1 MSYYNITAPEGAL
14 PRLPT
19 ALNLYRWDV
28 LNMGKGNDLR
38 RDAVLS
44 LVFKLALPAML
55 AQLVN
60 VLYGIIDRMFIGH
73 IPVVGNIALAGVG
86 VCGPI
91 TTLLSSFG
99 NLVGIGGSVMMAT
112 SMGHGDRERAKKI
125 LSNSFLLLLVL
136 SVALTVVL
144 LLNKREMIY
153 LFGGSDKTYEFANTY
168 LTIYTTGT
176 FFALLA
182 LGLNFFIS
190 CQGFSVNAMLTVL
203 IGAVSNIILDA
214 VFVPGL
220 GWGAGGAALAT
231 VISQMFSCIYAVAFL
246 FGKKVGV
253 RISFGNYDWRMML
266 KIIVMGISPFIIL
279 ATDSV
284 IIIAINMILQRF
296 GGADGDMLISAYT
309 ITQSYFL
316 LITGPLFG
324 ISGGVQPII
333 SFNYG
338 AGQNDRVQKT
348 VKYAVIMGIIFNGI
362 MLVVSQ
368 LFAGG
373 FVKFF
378 TEDLN
383 TAKAAVWG
391 IKVFTISVVPLAL
404 QYVFVDALTAL
415 SKVKISLYL
424 SAFRKI
430 AYVVCALAFAGA
442 FGAAYS
448 FYAEP
453 VVDIAAGIQA
463 MIVFIFVW
471 KRHLKKHDK
480 SLCREPEIQT
490 C

>member
-1 MSYYNITAPEGAL
+1 
-14 PRLPT
+14 
-19 ALNLYRWDV
+19 
-28 LNMGKGNDLR
+28 MGKGNDLR
-38 RDAVLS
+38 NDSVLS
-44 LVFKLALPAML
+44 LVFKLTLPAML

-73 IPVVGNIALAGVG
+73 IPLVGNTALAGVG

-112 SMGHGDRERAKKI
+112 CMGHGDRERAKKI
-125 LSNSFLLLLVL
+125 LSNSFLLLLVF
-136 SVALTVVL
+136 SVTLTVVL

-153 LFGGSDKTYEFANTY
+153 LFGGSDATYEFADTY
-168 LTIYTTGT
+168 LTIYTLGT

-190 CQGFSVNAMLTVL
+190 CQGFSVNAMFTVL
-203 IGAVSNIILDA
+203 IGAVCNIILDA

-220 GWGAGGAALAT
+220 GWGVGGAAFAT
-231 VISQMFSCIYAVAFL
+231 VISQMLSCLYAVLFL

-253 RISFGNYDWRMML
+253 RISFGNYDLHMML

-284 IIIAINMILQRF
+284 IIIAVNMILQHY
-296 GGADGDMLISAYT
+296 GGAEGDMLISAYT
-309 ITQSYFL
+309 ITQSYLL

-338 AGQNDRVQKT
+338 ADQAVRVKNT
-348 VKYAVIMGIIFNGI
+348 VKYAAIMAVIFNSI
-362 MLVVSQ
+362 MFIVSQ
-368 LFAGG
+368 LFADS

-378 TEDLN
+378 TNDAN

-391 IKVFTISVVPLAL
+391 IKVFTLAIVPLAL

-415 SKVKISLYL
+415 GKVKTALYL

-430 AYVVCALAFAGA
+430 AFVVFAFIFANLFSA
-442 FGAAYS
+442 RQS
-448 FYAEP
+448 FYTEP
-453 VVDIAAGIQA
+453 VVDVIGGIQSTV
-463 MIVFIFVW
+463 VFLLVFG
-471 KRHLKKHDK
+471 KYLRK
-480 SLCREPEIQT
+480 SGIHANGPSAAQAS
-490 C
+490 